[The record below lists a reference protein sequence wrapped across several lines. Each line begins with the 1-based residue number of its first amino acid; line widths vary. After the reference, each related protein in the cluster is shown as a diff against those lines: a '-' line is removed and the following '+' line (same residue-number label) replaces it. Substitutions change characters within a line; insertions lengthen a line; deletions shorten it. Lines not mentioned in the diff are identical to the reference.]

1 MTTAFF
7 GHRDTPCTIKSGL
20 KQVIS
25 TLMKEENIKHFLV
38 GNEGEFD
45 HLVQGVLKELSE
57 KDTTINYSVVLAYL
71 PKKTNTHHIE
81 QTIYPE
87 GLETIPQ
94 RFAINKR
101 NAWMLEKA
109 DIVIVYVTAPFGNS
123 FQLMNRAK
131 KKGKKVI
138 NMADFT

>member
-7 GHRDTPCTIKSGL
+7 GHRDTPYTIKSDL

-25 TLMKEENIKHFLV
+25 NLIEKENIKHFLV
-38 GNEGEFD
+38 GNEGDFD
-45 HLVQGVLKELSE
+45 HLVQEVLKELSA
-57 KDTTINYSVVLAYL
+57 KDATIRYSVVLAYL
-71 PKKTNTHHIE
+71 PKKTTSLSME

-94 RFAINKR
+94 RFAISKR

-109 DIVIVYVTAPFGNS
+109 DIIIVYVTTSFGNS
-123 FQLMNRAK
+123 FQLMNRARK
-131 KKGKKVI
+131 KSHQYG
-138 NMADFT
+138 

>member
-7 GHRDTPCTIKSGL
+7 GHRDTPYTIKEDL
-20 KQVIS
+20 EQVIS
-25 TLMKEENIKHFLV
+25 NLIKKENVKHFLV
-38 GNEGEFD
+38 GNEGNFD
-45 HLVQGVLKELSE
+45 HLVQGVLKEFSE

-71 PKKTNTHHIE
+71 PKKTTAPSIE

-87 GLETIPQ
+87 GLETVPQ
-94 RFAINKR
+94 RFAISKR

-109 DIVIVYVTAPFGNS
+109 DIVIVYVTTPFGNS